1 MAIESFVLIINNYK
15 KAGQKKIMIIMI
27 IIISIIIIIVIVI
40 VVVVFIT
47 VGILICVV
55 LYTLFVLKQSRNYTN
70 YTVLLEYLRFFG
82 KSNEL
87 ILLA

>member
-1 MAIESFVLIINNYK
+1 MAIDSFVLIINNYK
-15 KAGQKKIMIIMI
+15 KAGQKKIMIM

-47 VGILICVV
+47 VGILICIV
-55 LYTLFVLKQSRNYTN
+55 LYALFMLKQSRNYTN